1 MMLVKTETEG
11 YMKDTS
17 SGAFINTDDASYAR
31 FVAQRAS
38 IKKNNDLCNRISAVE
53 DDLREIKSL
62 LLQVVNGR
70 N

>member
-1 MMLVKTETEG
+1 MLVKTDTDG

-17 SGAFINTDDASYAR
+17 TGAFINTNDAAYAR
-31 FVAQRAS
+31 FMAQRAN
-38 IKKNNDLCNRISAVE
+38 IKQSKDLCKRITAVE
-53 DDLREIKSL
+53 DDLRDIKNL

>member
-1 MMLVKTETEG
+1 MLVKTDSEG

-17 SGAFINTDDASYAR
+17 TGAFINTDDTAYAR
-31 FVAQRAS
+31 FLAQRNS

-53 DDLREIKSL
+53 DDLREIKNL

>member
-1 MMLVKTETEG
+1 MLVKTETDG

-17 SGAFINTDDASYAR
+17 SGAFINTDDDAYAR
-31 FVAQRAS
+31 FVAQRAA
-38 IKKNNDLCNRISAVE
+38 IKKSNDLCNRMTAVE
-53 DDLREIKSL
+53 DDLREIKNL

>member
-1 MMLVKTETEG
+1 MLVKTDTDG

-17 SGAFINTDDASYAR
+17 TGAFINTDDASYAR
-31 FVAQRAS
+31 FMAQRAN
-38 IKKNNDLCNRISAVE
+38 IKKNNDLCKRIDAVE
-53 DDLREIKSL
+53 DDLREIKNL

>member
-1 MMLVKTETEG
+1 MLVKTETEG

-31 FVAQRAS
+31 FMAQRAS
-38 IKKNNDLCNRISAVE
+38 LKKSNELCNRIDAVE
-53 DDLREIKSL
+53 NDLREIKNL

>member
-1 MMLVKTETEG
+1 MLVKTETEG
-11 YMKDTS
+11 YMKDTT

-31 FVAQRAS
+31 FMAQRAS
-38 IKKNNDLCNRISAVE
+38 LKKSNDLCNRIDAVE
-53 DDLREIKSL
+53 NDLREIKNL

>member
-1 MMLVKTETEG
+1 MLIKTETEG
-11 YMKDTS
+11 YMKDTT

-31 FVAQRAS
+31 FLAQRS
-38 IKKNNDLCNRISAVE
+38 NIKKNNDLCKRIDAVE
-53 DDLREIKSL
+53 DDLREIKNL

>member
-1 MMLVKTETEG
+1 MLVKTETEG
-11 YMKDTS
+11 YMKDTT

-31 FVAQRAS
+31 FLAQRSS
-38 IKKNNDLCNRISAVE
+38 IKKNNDLCKRIDAVE
-53 DDLREIKSL
+53 DDLREIKNL

>member
-1 MMLVKTETEG
+1 MLVKTETEG

-17 SGAFINTDDASYAR
+17 TGAFINTDDASYAR
-31 FVAQRAS
+31 FIAQRMNS
-38 IKKNNDLCNRISAVE
+38 KKSQDLCNRISAVE
-53 DDLREIKSL
+53 DDLREIKDL